1 MRATLILLIAAGV
14 AAADPNPSDKGTPER
29 EKATALVKQLGDKRY
44 ATREAAAKQ
53 LIEMGPAAVPALT
66 DGSKSEDQEVRN
78 RSIEL
83 LPRALVKQ
91 LGDKRYVAREAAA
104 KQLIEM
110 GPTAVAA
117 LTDGSKSDDE
127 EVRNRSIALLP
138 QAKAAEWKRRA
149 AAYRADAEGK
159 KHDLPQLDEWE
170 RLVGKPDAG
179 SRKLF
184 AEMVIT
190 NGELLDK
197 ATDRRVAA
205 TACAARC
212 KAVLAQARG
221 PKGQIKAEVGDVAAI
236 LFVDTLVP
244 TRSDWSTRAFP
255 AQLLANPTAV
265 EAIGDADMGPAFRR
279 LVVKWMQARDKNDP
293 TAGQQFALFA
303 RKKPFAEAAP
313 ILIKLAKDKSN
324 DVFTVRVLA
333 IEALG
338 KVGGKDA
345 AAALADLV
353 PDNASLFGGGGPDE
367 HRVGDVAL
375 AASLTMHGK
384 NLNDFGMRNNFGI
397 GFATA
402 EGEEPISITLHG
414 FANAAAREK
423 AVKKWK
429 EEVVDKKDEKKE
441 EKKDEKK

>member
-1 MRATLILLIAAGV
+1 MRAILILLFATGV
-14 AAADPNPSDKGTPER
+14 AAADPNSGDEGTPQH
-29 EKATALVKQLGDKRY
+29 EKATALVKQLGDKRF
-44 ATREAAAKQ
+44 ANREAAAKR
-53 LIEMGPAAVPALT
+53 LVEMGPAAVPALT
-66 DGSKSEDQEVRN
+66 AGTKSEDEEIRN
-78 RSIEL
+78 RSI
-83 LPRALVKQ
+83 
-91 LGDKRYVAREAAA
+91 
-104 KQLIEM
+104 
-110 GPTAVAA
+110 
-117 LTDGSKSDDE
+117 S
-127 EVRNRSIALLP
+127 LLP

-149 AAYRADAEGK
+149 AAYLADTEAK
-159 KHDLPQLDEWE
+159 QKHDLPLLVEWE
-170 RLVGKPDAG
+170 KLVGKPDAG
-179 SRKLF
+179 ARKLF
-184 AEMVIT
+184 AEMVRM
-190 NGELLDK
+190 NGEMLDK

-205 TACAARC
+205 SVCAARC
-212 KAVLAQARG
+212 KLVLAQARG
-221 PKGQIKAEVGDVAAI
+221 TTGQIKAEVGDIAAI

-265 EAIGDADMGPAFRR
+265 ETVGDADTGPAFRR

-313 ILIKLAKDKSN
+313 ILIKLAKEKSN

-353 PDNASLFGGGGPDE
+353 PDNTNLFGGGGPDE

-384 NLNDFGMRNNFGI
+384 KLNDFGMRNNFGI

-414 FANAAAREK
+414 FANAAAREN

-429 EEVVDKKDEKKE
+429 EEVVDRKDDKKE
-441 EKKDEKK
+441 EKKAEKK